1 MHRILPNLFDVL
13 FKKKFK
19 GFFNSI
25 CKMFSLNVLLFF
37 FSSTLFA
44 QVNITTSPSSVSVAP
59 NESFVITVE
68 LNTEQNIDAAEI
80 HMSFDPTMLEVTNLS
95 LPDIN
100 PLPIPIIGAGFDNLI
115 GVIDYAAGTFT
126 SFPNADFDLIE
137 IEFEALTVGSTELE
151 FSGLPSKA
159 TFNGINILSAVTG
172 STINIDVVDITPP
185 VITLIGEE
193 IINLLVGDLYTEQ
206 GATAN
211 DDIDGDI
218 SSDIIIGG
226 DLIDT
231 NIEGEYTVTY
241 NVVDAS
247 NNQAEQVE
255 RTVIVSQDV
264 INTYAITTNPGANGN
279 ISPSNTNVNQ
289 GDNILFTISPDPGYE
304 IDDVVV
310 NGVSVGPVNTYE
322 FVNVQSN
329 STINA
334 TFIENTDFQLCI
346 GCGNENLTAFGR
358 DFIGDSAIQAPSD
371 SGFLRSGGTPYSSN
385 VNQIIGTSSPD
396 ELLLFKN
403 EIYGGKTG
411 NPPVAYEIPVT
422 NGYYQVDLY
431 FAEVYQTSAGTRV
444 FDIILEDNVIL
455 DKYDLLDP
463 IKDGISN
470 NNTAIVRTYFV
481 LVEDGNLNIQ
491 VGPATVDNGKISGL
505 CVTKTSNTNIHPVV
519 NLSDLQF
526 EVGDN
531 LSEIL
536 NIQDDDNLVVTLN
549 NLPSS
554 ISYDPTNYQL
564 IGTPLVDEL
573 GDYKVNAIISDG
585 NSSPVTA
592 EFTITIYPSGSD
604 LPPTIASVNDIEVI
618 EGATIDTNILVSDDN
633 DIFNTDI
640 VIYDKSNGGSNNPFV
655 PNTIVSANRYT
666 FTDNDNGS
674 YTLNWNTLS
683 GDGRSYLA
691 EITTNDGVNLP
702 VVQSFSIDIAQP
714 IPGNI
719 LAKTFSNPL
728 PWYKGVSD
736 TAPVLPFT
744 VAIEDNAVQNVGY
757 IDAGDYVEYLIDVP
771 SPGIYDVEILAAKG
785 NNGTTTISISEEN
798 NESYSVI
805 GNVTVSKSAWQT
817 YVSYFTS
824 VNFTNSGL
832 QSIRLDFS
840 AGTNIKNF
848 IFSQSPIASCNVAYR
863 INAGGPINPLNG
875 GDFEADQSANAAGGS
890 ADIGIP
896 SIYYKGVVD
905 KTYGSNVALVSN
917 DTGYPDT
924 VFQTERHIE
933 GGTLMNWEFPANGV
947 FEVNLL
953 FNENWTGEGNDPRV
967 FDVEIEDALV
977 LNDYRPSVAAGGF
990 NIAKVETFT
999 VEVTDGTLNIDFI
1012 KGTQNPSIKGFSI
1025 CFVSELENTNPIVT
1039 IDSPSEN
1046 STVIRGV
1053 DVNLIGTAIDS
1064 EDGDISDIINWS
1076 SGDSRFITSPLNGI
1090 GSNIMGQFVTPG
1102 IQTLTAT
1109 VEDSNSATSSSEI
1122 EIQVSGPEVL
1132 IDLPLENEMLNST
1145 NVRLEWSGTNV
1156 LYNLTEHYHIF
1167 VNPDDLNNIDSSTR
1181 ISTASQIGQEYWDL
1195 TAGDGIIEGENTIV
1209 VVVADPTHAEFTNI
1223 EAKNIVNFTIS
1234 LPDDTAPIIT
1244 LLEVDPL
1251 IVELGS
1257 PYSNLGASALDEV
1270 DGDLTSEI
1278 VIGGD
1283 IVDVNVIGN
1292 YNITYNVSDTSGNAA
1307 TEVTQT
1313 VTVVDST
1320 APIITCPVDIVTSTN
1335 SEICGVYLNLA
1346 EASAA
1351 DLSDEITY
1359 EVFRSD
1365 GLLLTEPYGLGET
1378 SVTWTAVDG
1387 SGNRSE
1393 PCNQTITVIDEI
1405 APNLDCSP
1413 NIIVNSLNGSP
1424 IVIEIVEPVVLDACS
1439 GQNVELTSTRND
1451 GLDINDAYPAG
1462 ITQIEWKAVDEAN
1475 NVISCVQ
1482 TVTVNFT
1489 GSSEN
1494 NVEFFTFQEQ
1504 SEPERIDY
1512 SAGTIEV
1519 QVVAGTDVTSLQPNF
1534 GISANASV
1542 NPNLGEVLDFSNPVN
1557 YTVTAED
1564 GTQRIWTVKVIV
1576 DEEQGETLTINT
1588 FTLINADTDQD
1599 VMILTDGELI
1609 NAANYANTNLAIR
1622 VNTSSDVGSVQLSL
1636 SGTKSRIQTES
1647 VLPYSLYGDNAQT
1660 GNYEGELFP
1669 IGTYTITAT
1678 AYSNSGLTGS
1688 QGESKSINF
1697 QFIDQDPLCIDF
1709 NVSIGN
1715 ILNPTGCNTNDGTI
1729 VLSTT
1734 GYNGTLIYN
1743 WDHDNNL
1750 NSSTAD
1756 GLGAGTYNVMV
1767 TDTNGCFENL
1777 SLTLNGPELPN
1788 VTLDSFDDVFTT
1800 DSPFDLKGGSPEGG
1814 VYSGIG
1820 VNNNTFNPSIGVGE
1834 YDIVYTYTDSN
1845 GCTNSTIKSIKVI
1858 NTPSDNAAL
1867 FILNAEDDSRLYTLT
1882 DGLQITKSDIGETP
1896 LGIIYNADLA
1906 PGSVTFRLSGPLS
1919 QTKTEGPS
1927 APYSLFGDIGVDIQG
1942 KVFPVGNYTLVAT
1955 TTSGTSQTV
1964 NFSIVSGPP
1973 ANVPPMVVLSGS
1985 TDGTEPFKLNFTSS
1999 GSSDSDGNIALYE
2012 WDFGDG
2018 STSSAENPSHTY
2030 STGGDYN
2037 VTLTLTDDDGATSTK
2052 GIVVTAIDPTVNQA
2066 PNAVAS
2072 ALSNSGTAPFT
2083 VNFSSSGS
2091 NDSDGNIT
2099 FYEWDFG
2106 DGSTSTQANPSHTYM
2121 VDGNFVSILTV
2132 TDNEGAKGTANVNIT
2147 VDAPSDNA
2155 ALFILNAEDD
2165 SRLYTLTDGLQITK
2179 SDIGETP
2186 LGIIYNA
2193 DLAPG
2198 SVTFRLS
2205 GPLSQTKTEG
2215 PSAPYSLFG
2224 DIGVDIQ
2231 GKVFPVGNYTLV
2243 ATTTSGTSQTV
2254 NFSIVSGPPA
2264 NVPPMVVL
2272 SGSTDGTEP
2281 FKLNFTSSGSSD
2293 SDGNIALY
2301 EWDFGDGSTSS
2312 AENPSHTYSTGGD
2325 YNVTLTLTDDDGAT
2339 STKGIVVTAID
2350 PTDVETV
2357 ISFTLI
2363 NAVNQLELF
2372 DIQNNMSIN
2381 STEMEDVNIKAKTN
2395 PGIVGSVKFELTG
2408 TISRTWVE
2416 TNAPYALYGDF
2427 DGEFIPT
2434 TFTEGSYTLKA
2445 TPYTLSSASGE
2456 AGQSLTVKFNV
2467 IQSTS
2472 TSKTAVVDMSIFPN
2486 PASES
2491 ITVSFDEPT
2500 SLEKIYIY
2508 DITGRLIQSLN
2519 MDTGQDVGTYLLG
2532 VQDLPTGSYFV
2543 RTIDS
2548 EGKQSQQQMAIKR

>member
-1 MHRILPNLFDVL
+1 M
-13 FKKKFK
+13 
-19 GFFNSI
+19 
-25 CKMFSLNVLLFF
+25 
-37 FSSTLFA
+37 
-44 QVNITTSPSSVSVAP
+44 
-59 NESFVITVE
+59 
-68 LNTEQNIDAAEI
+68 
-80 HMSFDPTMLEVTNLS
+80 
-95 LPDIN
+95 
-100 PLPIPIIGAGFDNLI
+100 
-115 GVIDYAAGTFT
+115 
-126 SFPNADFDLIE
+126 
-137 IEFEALTVGSTELE
+137 
-151 FSGLPSKA
+151 
-159 TFNGINILSAVTG
+159 
-172 STINIDVVDITPP
+172 
-185 VITLIGEE
+185 
-193 IINLLVGDLYTEQ
+193 
-206 GATAN
+206 
-211 DDIDGDI
+211 
-218 SSDIIIGG
+218 
-226 DLIDT
+226 
-231 NIEGEYTVTY
+231 
-241 NVVDAS
+241 
-247 NNQAEQVE
+247 
-255 RTVIVSQDV
+255 
-264 INTYAITTNPGANGN
+264 
-279 ISPSNTNVNQ
+279 
-289 GDNILFTISPDPGYE
+289 
-304 IDDVVV
+304 
-310 NGVSVGPVNTYE
+310 
-322 FVNVQSN
+322 
-329 STINA
+329 
-334 TFIENTDFQLCI
+334 
-346 GCGNENLTAFGR
+346 
-358 DFIGDSAIQAPSD
+358 
-371 SGFLRSGGTPYSSN
+371 
-385 VNQIIGTSSPD
+385 
-396 ELLLFKN
+396 
-403 EIYGGKTG
+403 
-411 NPPVAYEIPVT
+411 
-422 NGYYQVDLY
+422 
-431 FAEVYQTSAGTRV
+431 
-444 FDIILEDNVIL
+444 
-455 DKYDLLDP
+455 
-463 IKDGISN
+463 
-470 NNTAIVRTYFV
+470 
-481 LVEDGNLNIQ
+481 
-491 VGPATVDNGKISGL
+491 
-505 CVTKTSNTNIHPVV
+505 
-519 NLSDLQF
+519 
-526 EVGDN
+526 
-531 LSEIL
+531 
-536 NIQDDDNLVVTLN
+536 
-549 NLPSS
+549 
-554 ISYDPTNYQL
+554 
-564 IGTPLVDEL
+564 
-573 GDYKVNAIISDG
+573 
-585 NSSPVTA
+585 
-592 EFTITIYPSGSD
+592 
-604 LPPTIASVNDIEVI
+604 
-618 EGATIDTNILVSDDN
+618 
-633 DIFNTDI
+633 
-640 VIYDKSNGGSNNPFV
+640 
-655 PNTIVSANRYT
+655 
-666 FTDNDNGS
+666 
-674 YTLNWNTLS
+674 
-683 GDGRSYLA
+683 
-691 EITTNDGVNLP
+691 
-702 VVQSFSIDIAQP
+702 
-714 IPGNI
+714 
-719 LAKTFSNPL
+719 
-728 PWYKGVSD
+728 
-736 TAPVLPFT
+736 
-744 VAIEDNAVQNVGY
+744 
-757 IDAGDYVEYLIDVP
+757 
-771 SPGIYDVEILAAKG
+771 
-785 NNGTTTISISEEN
+785 
-798 NESYSVI
+798 
-805 GNVTVSKSAWQT
+805 
-817 YVSYFTS
+817 
-824 VNFTNSGL
+824 
-832 QSIRLDFS
+832 
-840 AGTNIKNF
+840 
-848 IFSQSPIASCNVAYR
+848 
-863 INAGGPINPLNG
+863 
-875 GDFEADQSANAAGGS
+875 
-890 ADIGIP
+890 
-896 SIYYKGVVD
+896 
-905 KTYGSNVALVSN
+905 
-917 DTGYPDT
+917 
-924 VFQTERHIE
+924 
-933 GGTLMNWEFPANGV
+933 
-947 FEVNLL
+947 
-953 FNENWTGEGNDPRV
+953 
-967 FDVEIEDALV
+967 
-977 LNDYRPSVAAGGF
+977 
-990 NIAKVETFT
+990 
-999 VEVTDGTLNIDFI
+999 
-1012 KGTQNPSIKGFSI
+1012 
-1025 CFVSELENTNPIVT
+1025 
-1039 IDSPSEN
+1039 
-1046 STVIRGV
+1046 
-1053 DVNLIGTAIDS
+1053 
-1064 EDGDISDIINWS
+1064 
-1076 SGDSRFITSPLNGI
+1076 
-1090 GSNIMGQFVTPG
+1090 
-1102 IQTLTAT
+1102 
-1109 VEDSNSATSSSEI
+1109 
-1122 EIQVSGPEVL
+1122 
-1132 IDLPLENEMLNST
+1132 
-1145 NVRLEWSGTNV
+1145 
-1156 LYNLTEHYHIF
+1156 
-1167 VNPDDLNNIDSSTR
+1167 
-1181 ISTASQIGQEYWDL
+1181 
-1195 TAGDGIIEGENTIV
+1195 
-1209 VVVADPTHAEFTNI
+1209 
-1223 EAKNIVNFTIS
+1223 
-1234 LPDDTAPIIT
+1234 
-1244 LLEVDPL
+1244 
-1251 IVELGS
+1251 
-1257 PYSNLGASALDEV
+1257 
-1270 DGDLTSEI
+1270 
-1278 VIGGD
+1278 
-1283 IVDVNVIGN
+1283 
-1292 YNITYNVSDTSGNAA
+1292 
-1307 TEVTQT
+1307 
-1313 VTVVDST
+1313 
-1320 APIITCPVDIVTSTN
+1320 
-1335 SEICGVYLNLA
+1335 
-1346 EASAA
+1346 
-1351 DLSDEITY
+1351 
-1359 EVFRSD
+1359 
-1365 GLLLTEPYGLGET
+1365 
-1378 SVTWTAVDG
+1378 
-1387 SGNRSE
+1387 
-1393 PCNQTITVIDEI
+1393 
-1405 APNLDCSP
+1405 
-1413 NIIVNSLNGSP
+1413 
-1424 IVIEIVEPVVLDACS
+1424 
-1439 GQNVELTSTRND
+1439 
-1451 GLDINDAYPAG
+1451 
-1462 ITQIEWKAVDEAN
+1462 
-1475 NVISCVQ
+1475 
-1482 TVTVNFT
+1482 
-1489 GSSEN
+1489 
-1494 NVEFFTFQEQ
+1494 
-1504 SEPERIDY
+1504 
-1512 SAGTIEV
+1512 
-1519 QVVAGTDVTSLQPNF
+1519 
-1534 GISANASV
+1534 
-1542 NPNLGEVLDFSNPVN
+1542 
-1557 YTVTAED
+1557 
-1564 GTQRIWTVKVIV
+1564 
-1576 DEEQGETLTINT
+1576 
-1588 FTLINADTDQD
+1588 
-1599 VMILTDGELI
+1599 I
-1609 NAANYANTNLAIR
+1609 NAANYANTNFAVR

-1697 QFIDQDPLCIDF
+1697 QFIDQEPLCIDF

-1896 LGIIYNADLA
+1896 LGIIYNADLE
-1906 PGSVTFRLSGPLS
+1906 PGRVTFKLSGPLS

-2012 WDFGDG
+2012 WDLGDG

-2193 DLAPG
+2193 DLEPG
-2198 SVTFRLS
+2198 RVTFKLS

-2301 EWDFGDGSTSS
+2301 EWDLGDGSTSS

-2381 STEMEDVNIKAKTN
+2381 STEMEDVNIRAKTN

-2472 TSKTAVVDMSIFPN
+2472 TSKTAEVDMSIFPN

>member
-674 YTLNWNTLS
+674 YTLNWNTL
-683 GDGRSYLA
+683 SYLA

-2472 TSKTAVVDMSIFPN
+2472 TSKTAEVDMSIFPN